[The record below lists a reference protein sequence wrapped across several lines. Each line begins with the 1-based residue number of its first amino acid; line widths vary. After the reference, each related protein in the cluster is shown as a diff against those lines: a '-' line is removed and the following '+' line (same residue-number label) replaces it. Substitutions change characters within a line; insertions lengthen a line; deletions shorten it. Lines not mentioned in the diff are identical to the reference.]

1 MRILSII
8 FINAMLW
15 PLLMENSYGQT
26 SQEYGNTTFFI
37 FVQTQIRNSDDQ
49 LIAYLE
55 ADKKII
61 ILDPV
66 LLNKFLDL
74 RRPISTLTR
83 EGQQFEII
91 RIDLQNQ
98 ITESDTISKTALA
111 TIVEGRQIIMA
122 YSDHDGYPIVFGDT
136 VTSSWV
142 IIRPA
147 R

>member
-1 MRILSII
+1 MI
-8 FINAMLW
+8 
-15 PLLMENSYGQT
+15 ENSYGQT
-26 SQEYGNTTFFI
+26 QQESGNTTFFI
-37 FVQTQIRNSDDQ
+37 FVQTQIRNSDNQ

-61 ILDPV
+61 ILDPR
-66 LLNKFLDL
+66 LLNNFLDL
-74 RRPISTLTR
+74 RTPISTLTR

-91 RIDLQNQ
+91 KIDLQNQ
-98 ITESDTISKTALA
+98 ITESNTISKTALA
-111 TIVEGRQIIMA
+111 TVADGRQIIMA

>member
-1 MRILSII
+1 MRVLSII
-8 FINAMLW
+8 FIIAFLW
-15 PLLMENSYGQT
+15 PLLIENSYGQT

-37 FVQTQIRNSDDQ
+37 FVQTQVRNSDNQ

-55 ADKKII
+55 ADKKIV

-66 LLNKFLDL
+66 LLNEFLDL
-74 RRPISTLTR
+74 NTPISTLTR
-83 EGQQFEII
+83 GGQQFEII
-91 RIDLQNQ
+91 KIDLQNQ

-111 TIVEGRQIIMA
+111 TVVDGKQIIMA
-122 YSDHDGYPIVFGDT
+122 YSDHDGYPIVLGDT